1 MNFEFILKAE
11 EKALAKREAE
21 MELGKAKAYLKGLK
35 ENVELLGFGFSAQ
48 EVQEI
53 ISKLEEIRRR
63 L

>member
-1 MNFEFILKAE
+1 MNFEFILKTE

-21 MELGKAKAYLKGLK
+21 MELGKAKAHLKGLK
-35 ENVELLGFGFSAQ
+35 ESLELLGFGFSAQ